1 MNPFFYGG
9 AVGGNYFVD
18 REKEIATLLADLK
31 QQNKIFLISPRRY
44 GKTSLIF
51 KIAKL
56 LKKENFLIAYLDLYK
71 VTSLEQF
78 ASLYAKALAMATETK
93 IEKVIK
99 FIQSIISSL
108 RPKITISP
116 EGEISI
122 RMEVEPEKKDVFSL
136 LEKLYNAPEEI
147 ALKRKKKFVLIF
159 DEFQEILSFGGEGI
173 EKSMRADIQ
182 YHKNVGYV
190 FSGSKKSLIID
201 LVSNSSRAFYKMGK
215 VFFLNKI
222 PHDKFFHF
230 IKNGFVKTRF
240 KISKAAVS
248 QILSVTS
255 EIPYYVQYL
264 AHEVWNNCIEEKKV
278 DEERVLKTA
287 CEIVTSQSPIFLTI
301 WDSLSLSQR
310 RVLQAIASSGGENI
324 FSHEFMRGYHL
335 GPIGSVQTSIKM
347 LLKKGILEKENKTL
361 NFSDIWFKEWV
372 KVTL

>member
-116 EGEISI
+116 EEKFPLGWKWSRRK
-122 RMEVEPEKKDVFSL
+122 RMFFRFWRNYITHRR
-136 LEKLYNAPEEI
+136 KLP
-147 ALKRKKKFVLIF
+147 
-159 DEFQEILSFGGEGI
+159 
-173 EKSMRADIQ
+173 
-182 YHKNVGYV
+182 
-190 FSGSKKSLIID
+190 
-201 LVSNSSRAFYKMGK
+201 
-215 VFFLNKI
+215 
-222 PHDKFFHF
+222 
-230 IKNGFVKTRF
+230 
-240 KISKAAVS
+240 
-248 QILSVTS
+248 
-255 EIPYYVQYL
+255 
-264 AHEVWNNCIEEKKV
+264 
-278 DEERVLKTA
+278 
-287 CEIVTSQSPIFLTI
+287 
-301 WDSLSLSQR
+301 
-310 RVLQAIASSGGENI
+310 
-324 FSHEFMRGYHL
+324 
-335 GPIGSVQTSIKM
+335 
-347 LLKKGILEKENKTL
+347 
-361 NFSDIWFKEWV
+361 
-372 KVTL
+372 

>member
-147 ALKRKKKFVLIF
+147 ALKRKKKFILIF
-159 DEFQEILSFGGEGI
+159 RYS
-173 EKSMRADIQ
+173 
-182 YHKNVGYV
+182 
-190 FSGSKKSLIID
+190 
-201 LVSNSSRAFYKMGK
+201 
-215 VFFLNKI
+215 
-222 PHDKFFHF
+222 
-230 IKNGFVKTRF
+230 
-240 KISKAAVS
+240 
-248 QILSVTS
+248 
-255 EIPYYVQYL
+255 YYI
-264 AHEVWNNCIEEKKV
+264 C
-278 DEERVLKTA
+278 
-287 CEIVTSQSPIFLTI
+287 
-301 WDSLSLSQR
+301 
-310 RVLQAIASSGGENI
+310 
-324 FSHEFMRGYHL
+324 
-335 GPIGSVQTSIKM
+335 
-347 LLKKGILEKENKTL
+347 
-361 NFSDIWFKEWV
+361 
-372 KVTL
+372 